1 MDHRTQHPAGRK
13 RLSPD
18 ERRRQILDGAVAYF
32 AEVGL
37 GGNTRE
43 LSARLGVTQSL
54 IFNYFNS
61 KSELIEA
68 VYNEVYLNRV
78 SPKWAPRLADR
89 SHPLQTR
96 LTSFYKEY
104 AAAIFTYEWMRI
116 FVSAGLAGADLNA
129 RYLNHISELFF
140 EPLLAE
146 MSDRASTGVTVSLE
160 DIWLLHGSIVY
171 LGIRKFVYRVRVPD
185 DVDAVIERAIANFLT
200 AHGLD

>member
-1 MDHRTQHPAGRK
+1 MDHRTQHPAGRR
-13 RLSPD
+13 RLSPS
-18 ERRRQILDGAVAYF
+18 ERRQQILDGAVAYF

-89 SHPLQTR
+89 SHPLQMR

-104 AAAIFTYEWMRI
+104 AAAIFSYEWMRI

-129 RYLNHISELFF
+129 RYLKHIAELFF
-140 EPLLAE
+140 DPLLAE
-146 MSDRASTGVTVSLE
+146 MNDRASPGVSVSLE

-185 DVDAVIERAIANFLT
+185 DVDAIIERAIANFLT

>member
-1 MDHRTQHPAGRK
+1 MNHRTHPVAGRK

-18 ERRRQILDGAVAYF
+18 ERRQQILDGAVAYF

-54 IFNYFNS
+54 IFNYFHS

-96 LTSFYKEY
+96 LTDFYKEY

-129 RYLNHISELFF
+129 RYLKHIAELFF
-140 EPLLAE
+140 DPLLAE
-146 MSDRASTGVTVSLE
+146 MNDRLSPGVTVSVE

-185 DVDAVIERAIANFLT
+185 DVDAIIERAIANFLT

>member
-13 RLSPD
+13 RLSPS
-18 ERRRQILDGAVAYF
+18 ERRQQILDGAVAYF

-89 SHPLQTR
+89 SHPLQMR

-129 RYLNHISELFF
+129 RYLKHIAELFF
-140 EPLLAE
+140 DPLLAE
-146 MSDRASTGVTVSLE
+146 MNDRLSPGVTVSAE

-185 DVDAVIERAIANFLT
+185 DVDAIIERAIANFLA